1 MNDEDPVVSGLEKG
15 PQTPELTGM
24 PWSAIHERKLSQV
37 SLTRNLRQSGLVDR
51 ESITGFPEGYLV
63 LWDVSGFTKI
73 MKALPPQRQVAFVQD
88 ILRVAVQ
95 MALDLGLTMLAP
107 PAGDQGIYFAP
118 TNRDS
123 DQASLLA
130 RYMQNELKIQNPLK
144 PTEFC
149 EVKATVI
156 PASENALFATTL
168 LDHQREGVSTP
179 HGYHAVAGRAYV
191 QGLAVLQS
199 AVKNSTTV
207 LNEPIVGISGH
218 FDRFDPSEVP
228 EKGALELKLAQ
239 YVSSVCYPHVP
250 EGPHHYGVFRVRK
263 HVDLIDPDHTVV
275 LSRVLFDAVAD
286 HSGVKVQRQDEGYAH
301 VTVEAQV
308 GVDQVIGAIT
318 NEVSR
323 VLRSLGLELH
333 AHWREVRTPN
343 VFRYGPVQETAGGVV
358 VDIVKEMK
366 NREVYASRLVM

>member
-1 MNDEDPVVSGLEKG
+1 MNEEDPIIDGLG
-15 PQTPELTGM
+15 DGQQTPDALGM
-24 PWSAIHERKLSQV
+24 PWSAIHERKLSLA
-37 SLTRNLRQSGLVDR
+37 SHSRDLGRDGLVDR
-51 ESITGFPEGYLV
+51 ESITSFPEGYLV

-73 MKALPPQRQVAFVQD
+73 MKALPPQRQVTFVQD
-88 ILRVAVQ
+88 ILRVAVK

-107 PAGDQGIYFAP
+107 PAGDQGIYFAR
-118 TNRDS
+118 TSGDS

-144 PTEFC
+144 PSEFC

-156 PASENALFATTL
+156 PASENALFAMTL

-191 QGLAVLQS
+191 QGLAVLQT

-207 LNEPIVGISGH
+207 LNEPIVGIPGR

-228 EKGALELKLAQ
+228 EEGALGEGLAQ
-239 YVSSVCYPHVP
+239 SVSSVCYPHVP
-250 EGPHHYGVFRVRK
+250 EGPHHYGVFRVKK
-263 HVDLIDPDHTVV
+263 HVDLIDPSHTVV

-301 VTVEAQV
+301 VTVEEQA

-318 NEVSR
+318 NEVSQ
-323 VLRSLGLELH
+323 VLRALGLELH

-358 VDIVKEMK
+358 VDIVKGMK
-366 NREVYASRLVM
+366 QRDGHASRLAM